1 MTVSELRAL
10 VDNLE
15 EYIHVP
21 GGIDRLKKMVLHLAV
36 SGQLVPQDPSEGTG
50 EELYREIQAERAE
63 LVKQGKIKRQKQLPE
78 VIMNKTNLSIP
89 AEWKWVKLGNVLFV
103 TKLAGFE
110 YTNHFKLEDKGEV
123 PVVRAQN
130 VRDWVLDKRSLKYIS
145 SKTSDALPRSA
156 LTKEC
161 VLVTFIGANIGQT
174 AYFCEQD
181 RWHLAPNV
189 AKIENEVGYGV
200 DLKYITLYLL
210 SPDGQSELF
219 KSMKST
225 AQPSLSMATIR
236 DIDLPLPPLAEQKR
250 TVAKVDSIFT
260 LINQLSTAYKAEQAE
275 RNKLVVSSL
284 AQLAKAENIVEDS
297 IALTRL
303 SEIIRTKAD
312 AKVLRRTILHLAVSG
327 QLVPQDPSEG
337 TGEALYQQIQV
348 EKLEL
353 IKRGKLK
360 KQKPLPTIDDDE
372 ALFTIPGDWKWA
384 RLGDLSDIFNGNS
397 INASEKKLKYEKV
410 TDGYPYIAT
419 KDIGY
424 GFEDVDY
431 ENGVKIPFSEDKFKI
446 ISEGTALICSE
457 GGSAG
462 KKCGIVD
469 RDVAFG
475 NKMYAFKAFGG
486 LILPEFVLYNYLS
499 KQFYEQFSGKM
510 TGIIG
515 GISTASFK
523 QLLMPLPPLAEQKR
537 IVAKT
542 TQLLNLVT
550 ELEKH
555 LEK

>member
-1 MTVSELRAL
+1 MTVSELRTL

-36 SGQLVPQDPSEGTG
+36 SGQLVSQDPSEGTG
-50 EELYREIQAERAE
+50 EELYRKIQAEKAE
-63 LVKQGKIKRQKQLPE
+63 LLKQGKLKIQKTLPE
-78 VIMNKTNLSIP
+78 VGEDEVPFMIP
-89 AEWKWVKLGNVLFV
+89 KSWKWVRPG
-103 TKLAGFE
+103 
-110 YTNHFKLEDKGEV
+110 D
-123 PVVRAQN
+123 
-130 VRDWVLDKRSLKYIS
+130 
-145 SKTSDALPRSA
+145 
-156 LTKEC
+156 
-161 VLVTFIGANIGQT
+161 IGQINPRNSISDET
-174 AYFCEQD
+174 EVGFIPMTMVSERYGKLPDFETREWSSVKKNFTHFANND
-181 RWHLAPNV
+181 VIL
-189 AKIENEVGYGV
+189 AKITPCFENSKAGVVKGLPNGYGAGTTELHV
-200 DLKYITLYLL
+200 FRQEVRFICPDFFYLWIKNPLYIQIGKTKMTG
-210 SPDGQSELF
+210 SAGQKRVPTNYF
-219 KSMKST
+219 KTFPM
-225 AQPSLSMATIR
+225 
-236 DIDLPLPPLAEQKR
+236 PLPPITEQKR
-250 TVAKVDSIFT
+250 IVAKVDSIFE
-260 LINQLSTAYKAEQAE
+260 LIDQLSIGYRAEQTE
-275 RNKLVVSSL
+275 RSKLVASSL
-284 AQLAKAENIVEDS
+284 AQLAKAENDVEDS
-297 IALTRL
+297 LALTHL

-312 AKVLRRTILHLAVSG
+312 AKILRQTILHLAVSG

-372 ALFTIPGDWKWA
+372 ALFTIPSDWKWA

-424 GFEDVDY
+424 GFENVDY

-523 QLLMPLPPLAEQKR
+523 QLLMPLPSLAEQKR

-542 TQLLNLVT
+542 TQLLDLVS
-550 ELEKH
+550 ELEKY